1 MRNLIVRSGGLGDA
15 ILTMPV
21 AWYMKSRYPGAELS
35 VLGIEN
41 VLAVAR
47 LSGFF
52 TGYHSGD
59 TAGFAS
65 LYSGAAPS
73 DFLRSFFSSFDEVI
87 FFTAGDRES
96 ILRTVLSAGA
106 DRCRLLDPRPFPDQI
121 HHITEHLMS
130 VFEGD
135 GISSVDFFPSMI
147 AAARKQ
153 EGATRSGIVIHP
165 GSGSREKN
173 WPLEHFITVAR
184 KSISPVTFISGPAE
198 QERGMDRVLSQEGF
212 GVTRPE
218 SFQELASILSEAEL
232 YLGNDSGV
240 SHLAAFVET
249 PSIVL
254 FGPTDPRVWHPL
266 GEWVIVMS
274 SPDRTMRGI
283 GVNDVLSMM
292 KTSGV

>member
-15 ILTMPV
+15 ILALPV
-21 AWYMKSRYPGAELS
+21 AWYMKTRYPGAELS
-35 VLGIEN
+35 VLGN
-41 VLAVAR
+41 KTVLAMAR
-47 LSGFF
+47 LAGFF

-59 TAGFAS
+59 AAGFAS

-73 DFLRSFFSSFDEVI
+73 RFLRSFFSTFNEVI
-87 FFTAGDRES
+87 FFTAGDREN

-106 DRCRLLDPRPFPDQI
+106 GRCRLLDPRPLPGQV

-135 GISSVDFFPSMI
+135 GILPVDSFPPMVSTT
-147 AAARKQ
+147 RKQ
-153 EGATRSGIVIHP
+153 GSTPRSGIVMHP
-165 GSGSREKN
+165 GSGGREKN

-184 KSISPVTFISGPAE
+184 KSTSPVTFLGGPAE
-198 QERGMDRVLSQEGF
+198 QERGLDRALSQEGF
-212 GVTRPE
+212 SVTRPE
-218 SFQELASILSEAEL
+218 SLQELASILYEAER

-240 SHLAAFVET
+240 SHLAAFMGT
-249 PSIVL
+249 QSIVL
-254 FGPTDPRVWHPL
+254 FGPTDPRVWRPL
-266 GEWVIVMS
+266 GEWVTVMS

-283 GVNDVLSMM
+283 GVNDVLGMM